1 MIINIFL
8 KANTRANTKYYS
20 VMHLSQNRV
29 KLNIIHGRPHTVCPS
44 SAKTTTEGK
53 PLKKKNEKGCG
64 GAGQHSLPLK
74 YSLALLVVAAGNQ
87 RH

>member
-1 MIINIFL
+1 MIINVFL
-8 KANTRANTKYYS
+8 KANTRANIKYYS

-64 GAGQHSLPLK
+64 TTLPLK
-74 YSLALLVVAAGNQ
+74 YSLALLVAAGNQ